1 MKTLENNNAVKVD
14 SNPLLLDLL
23 QEITETNQ
31 PNHAAH
37 NCAAILTVEAF
48 NSYQRENSKTQ
59 VLKAFAAFV
68 ERK

>member
-31 PNHAAH
+31 PNQPNHAAH

-48 NSYQRENSKTQ
+48 NSYQRENSKT
-59 VLKAFAAFV
+59 
-68 ERK
+68 